1 VGKEGACMCYVP
13 VQERKRCRR
22 GIFPL
27 PCCRERKICKSERTG
42 TLRKEGPMERE
53 NGIVL
58 E

>member
-1 VGKEGACMCYVP
+1 MCYVP
-13 VQERKRCRR
+13 VQERERYRR

-27 PCCRERKICKSERTG
+27 PCCRERKICKSERTE